1 MKHRTMTPL
10 ELRQIIR
17 DLELDNWVR
26 LTPTVSNTAVDLLPT
41 AVNLLPTDTYNKMTG
56 SNLKETS
63 VLIQIDL
70 SRSKENIT
78 AQLENL
84 SKNIKQQA
92 FSVMS
97 GGKSE
102 DQPTV
107 SHYPAKDKEPLIIPK
122 TIQQKAVVFMLNQ
135 ANNIAQKLIEKAQ
148 KHKTE
153 GFVIN
158 VLITNALGTEDPI
171 FRLDIVTAEH
181 HGVNLVRLKDHKNL
195 PVVSLPIKTQDITGK
210 YSSDLIKE
218 LKHKCRVLNTQLVTN
233 DIKFDAITVKRVIK
247 PFPGQTLTHFL
258 KENYEYSTFGKNF
271 IQAFVEKKAADTPV
285 ASSLLNDYA
294 LLSVDERKAY
304 ITGAAA
310 TIYSQAENKPAT
322 DFIESQGR
330 WFINSC
336 LNSTE
341 IPKD

>member
-1 MKHRTMTPL
+1 MTPL
-10 ELRQIIR
+10 ELRQLIR

-26 LTPTVSNTAVDLLPT
+26 LTPIKSNTAVDLLPT

-63 VLIQIDL
+63 VLMPIDL
-70 SRSKENIT
+70 TRSEENIK

-84 SKNIKQQA
+84 RDSIKKQA
-92 FSVMS
+92 FNTAL
-97 GGKSE
+97 GGKPDE
-102 DQPTV
+102 QPTV
-107 SHYPAKDKEPLIIPK
+107 FHYPANDKEPTIIPK

-135 ANNIAQKLIEKAQ
+135 ADNITQKLIEKAQ
-148 KHKTE
+148 KRKTE

-158 VLITNALGTEDPI
+158 VLITNTLGTEDPI

-218 LKHKCRVLNTQLVTN
+218 LKHKCHAFHTQLVTN
-233 DIKFDAITVKRVIK
+233 DTKFDTITVKRVVK
-247 PFPGQTLTHFL
+247 PFPGQTLAHFL

-271 IQAFVEKKAADTPV
+271 IQAFVEKKAADTPI

-294 LLSVDERKAY
+294 LLSADQRKAY
-304 ITGAAA
+304 ITGVAA

-330 WFINSC
+330 WFVNSC

>member
-1 MKHRTMTPL
+1 MKERIMAPQEL
-10 ELRQIIR
+10 EQIIR
-17 DLELDNWVR
+17 NLELNGWVT
-26 LTPTVSNTAVDLLPT
+26 LGPIEPNYII
-41 AVNLLPTDTYNKMTG
+41 NLHPTDTYNRITG

-63 VLIQIDL
+63 VLIPIDL
-70 SRSKENIT
+70 TRSEENIT

-84 SKNIKQQA
+84 RDGIKKQA
-92 FSVMS
+92 FNSAL
-97 GGKSE
+97 GGES
-102 DQPTV
+102 DQQPTV
-107 SHYPAKDKEPLIIPK
+107 FHYPAKDKEPLIIPK

-135 ANNIAQKLIEKAQ
+135 ANNIVQKLIEKAQ
-148 KHKTE
+148 KRKTE

-195 PVVSLPIKTQDITGK
+195 PVVSLPIKTQDIAGK
-210 YSSDLIKE
+210 HSSDLIKE
-218 LKHKCRVLNTQLVTN
+218 LKHKCHTFHTQLVTN
-233 DIKFDAITVKRVIK
+233 DAKMNTIAVKRVVK
-247 PFPGQTLTHFL
+247 PFPGQTLAHFL

-285 ASSLLNDYA
+285 ASSLLTNYA
-294 LLSVDERKAY
+294 RLSADERKAY
-304 ITGAAA
+304 ITGVAA

-341 IPKD
+341 IPKA

>member
-1 MKHRTMTPL
+1 MKHRAMTPL
-10 ELRQIIR
+10 ELRQLIR

-26 LTPTVSNTAVDLLPT
+26 LTPIDDNTVVDLLPT
-41 AVNLLPTDTYNKMTG
+41 AVNLLPTAAYNRMTG

-63 VLIQIDL
+63 VLMPIDL
-70 SRSKENIT
+70 TRSEENIK

-84 SKNIKQQA
+84 RDSIKKQA
-92 FSVMS
+92 FNTAL
-97 GGKSE
+97 GGKPD

-107 SHYPAKDKEPLIIPK
+107 FHYPAKDEEATIIPK

-135 ANNIAQKLIEKAQ
+135 VNNIVQKLIEKAQ
-148 KHKTE
+148 KRKTE

-158 VLITNALGTEDPI
+158 VLITDTAITEDPI
-171 FRLDIVTAEH
+171 FRLDIVTAET
-181 HGVNLVRLKDHKNL
+181 HGVNLVRLKDIKNL
-195 PVVSLPIKTQDITGK
+195 PIVSLPVKTQDIAGK
-210 YSSDLIKE
+210 HSSDLIKE
-218 LKHKCRVLNTQLVTN
+218 LKHKCHAFNTQLITN
-233 DIKFDAITVKRVIK
+233 DTKFDTITVKRVVR
-247 PFPGQTLTHFL
+247 PFPGQTLAHFL

-271 IQAFVEKKAADTPV
+271 IQVFVEKKAADTPV

-294 LLSVDERKAY
+294 LLSADERKGY

-330 WFINSC
+330 WFVNSC

>member
-1 MKHRTMTPL
+1 MTPL
-10 ELRQIIR
+10 ELRQLIR

-26 LTPTVSNTAVDLLPT
+26 LTPIKSNTAVDLLPT

-63 VLIQIDL
+63 VLMPIDL
-70 SRSKENIT
+70 TRSEENIK

-84 SKNIKQQA
+84 RDSIKKQA
-92 FSVMS
+92 FNTAL
-97 GGKSE
+97 GGKPDE
-102 DQPTV
+102 QPTV
-107 SHYPAKDKEPLIIPK
+107 FHYPAKDEEPTIIPK

-135 ANNIAQKLIEKAQ
+135 ADNITQKLIEKAQ
-148 KHKTE
+148 KRKTE

-195 PVVSLPIKTQDITGK
+195 PVVSLPIKTQDVTGK
-210 YSSDLIKE
+210 HSSDLVKGIRT
-218 LKHKCRVLNTQLVTN
+218 KCRVLNTQLVTN
-233 DIKFDAITVKRVIK
+233 DIKFDAITVKRVVK
-247 PFPGQTLTHFL
+247 PFPGQTLAHFL

-271 IQAFVEKKAADTPV
+271 IQTFVEKKAADTPV
-285 ASSLLNDYA
+285 ASNLLNDYA

-330 WFINSC
+330 WFVNSC

-341 IPKD
+341 IPKN

>member
-10 ELRQIIR
+10 ELRQLIQ

-26 LTPTVSNTAVDLLPT
+26 LIPIECNTV
-41 AVNLLPTDTYNKMTG
+41 VNLLPTTAYNRMTG

-63 VLIQIDL
+63 ILMPIDL
-70 SRSKENIT
+70 MRSEENIK

-84 SKNIKQQA
+84 RDSIKKQA
-92 FSVMS
+92 FNVALD
-97 GGKSE
+97 GKPD

-107 SHYPAKDKEPLIIPK
+107 FHYPAKDEEPTITPK
-122 TIQQKAVVFMLNQ
+122 TIQQKAVGFMLNQ
-135 ANNIAQKLIEKAQ
+135 VNNIAQKLIEKAQ
-148 KHKTE
+148 KRKTE

-158 VLITNALGTEDPI
+158 VLITDTAITEDSI
-171 FRLDIVTAEH
+171 FRLDIVTAET

-195 PVVSLPIKTQDITGK
+195 PVVSLPIKLQDIANK
-210 YSSDLIKE
+210 QSIELVKE
-218 LKHKCRVLNTQLVTN
+218 IKHKCRVLNTQLVTN
-233 DIKFDAITVKRVIK
+233 DTKFDAITIKRVVR
-247 PFPGQTLTHFL
+247 PFPGQTLAHFL

-294 LLSVDERKAY
+294 LLSADERKGY

-330 WFINSC
+330 WFVNSC

>member
-1 MKHRTMTPL
+1 MTPQ
-10 ELRQIIR
+10 ELNQIIQ
-17 DLELDNWVR
+17 DLELNGWVT
-26 LTPTVSNTAVDLLPT
+26 LGTTEPNNIINLHPTS
-41 AVNLLPTDTYNKMTG
+41 TYNRMTG
-56 SNLKETS
+56 SDLKETS
-63 VLIQIDL
+63 VLIPIDL
-70 SRSKENIT
+70 TRSEENIK
-78 AQLENL
+78 AQLENFRNGVM
-84 SKNIKQQA
+84 KRA
-92 FSVMS
+92 FNLAL
-97 GGKSE
+97 GGQSE
-102 DQPTV
+102 DQSTV
-107 SHYPAKDKEPLIIPK
+107 FHYPAKDKEPLIIPK

-135 ANNIAQKLIEKAQ
+135 ADNITQKLIEKAQ

-218 LKHKCRVLNTQLVTN
+218 LKHKCRALNTQLVTN

-247 PFPGQTLTHFL
+247 PFPGQTLAHFL

-294 LLSVDERKAY
+294 LLSADERKGY

-341 IPKD
+341 IPKA

>member
-1 MKHRTMTPL
+1 MKHRAMTPL
-10 ELRQIIR
+10 ELRQLIR

-26 LTPTVSNTAVDLLPT
+26 LTPIDDNTVVDLLPT
-41 AVNLLPTDTYNKMTG
+41 AAYNRMTG

-63 VLIQIDL
+63 VLMPIDL
-70 SRSKENIT
+70 TRSEENIK

-84 SKNIKQQA
+84 RDSIKKQA
-92 FSVMS
+92 FNTAL
-97 GGKSE
+97 GGKPD

-107 SHYPAKDKEPLIIPK
+107 FHYPAKDEEATIIPK

-135 ANNIAQKLIEKAQ
+135 VNNIVQKLIEKAQ
-148 KHKTE
+148 KRKTE

-158 VLITNALGTEDPI
+158 VLITDTAITEDPI
-171 FRLDIVTAEH
+171 FRLDIVTAET
-181 HGVNLVRLKDHKNL
+181 HGVNLVRLKDIKNL
-195 PVVSLPIKTQDITGK
+195 PIVSLPVKTQDIAGK
-210 YSSDLIKE
+210 HSSDLIKE
-218 LKHKCRVLNTQLVTN
+218 LKHKCHAFNTQLITN
-233 DIKFDAITVKRVIK
+233 DTKFDTITVKRVVR
-247 PFPGQTLTHFL
+247 PFPGQTLAHFL

-271 IQAFVEKKAADTPV
+271 IQVFVEKKAADTPV

-294 LLSVDERKAY
+294 LLSADERKGY

-330 WFINSC
+330 WFVNSC

>member
-10 ELRQIIR
+10 ELRQLIR

-26 LTPTVSNTAVDLLPT
+26 LTPIDSNTAVDLLPT

-107 SHYPAKDKEPLIIPK
+107 FHYPAKDKEPLIIPK

-135 ANNIAQKLIEKAQ
+135 ANNIVQKLIEKAQ

-158 VLITNALGTEDPI
+158 VLITNALGTEGPI

-233 DIKFDAITVKRVIK
+233 DLKFDALTVKRVIK
-247 PFPGQTLTHFL
+247 PFPGQTLAHFL

-294 LLSVDERKAY
+294 SLSVDERKAY

-330 WFINSC
+330 WFVNSC

-341 IPKD
+341 IPKT

>member
-1 MKHRTMTPL
+1 MP
-10 ELRQIIR
+10 
-17 DLELDNWVR
+17 
-26 LTPTVSNTAVDLLPT
+26 
-41 AVNLLPTDTYNKMTG
+41 
-56 SNLKETS
+56 
-63 VLIQIDL
+63 IDL
-70 SRSKENIT
+70 MRSEENIK

-84 SKNIKQQA
+84 RDSIRKQA
-92 FSVMS
+92 PNTAL
-97 GGKSE
+97 GGKPDE
-102 DQPTV
+102 QPTV
-107 SHYPAKDKEPLIIPK
+107 FHYPAKDKEPLIIPK

-135 ANNIAQKLIEKAQ
+135 ANNIVQKLIEKAQ

-171 FRLDIVTAEH
+171 FRLDIVTAEY

-195 PVVSLPIKTQDITGK
+195 PVVSLPIKLQDIANK
-210 YSSDLIKE
+210 QSIELVKE

-233 DIKFDAITVKRVIK
+233 DTKFDAITVKRVVR
-247 PFPGQTLTHFL
+247 PFPGQTLAHFL

-285 ASSLLNDYA
+285 SSNLLNDYA
-294 LLSVDERKAY
+294 LLSADQRKAY
-304 ITGAAA
+304 VTGVAA

-330 WFINSC
+330 WFVNSC

>member
-1 MKHRTMTPL
+1 MKHQIMTPQEL
-10 ELRQIIR
+10 EQIIR
-17 DLELDNWVR
+17 NLGLDGWITLSPVEPNYIINVH
-26 LTPTVSNTAVDLLPT
+26 
-41 AVNLLPTDTYNKMTG
+41 PTDTYNRITG

-63 VLIQIDL
+63 VLMPIDL

-78 AQLENL
+78 AQLENFRD
-84 SKNIKQQA
+84 NIKKQT
-92 FSVMS
+92 FSITLGS
-97 GGKSE
+97 QSE

-107 SHYPAKDKEPLIIPK
+107 FHYPAKNKEPLIIPK

-135 ANNIAQKLIEKAQ
+135 ANNIVQKLIEKAQ
-148 KHKTE
+148 KRKTE
-153 GFVIN
+153 GFVVN

-233 DIKFDAITVKRVIK
+233 DIKFDAVTVKRVIK
-247 PFPGQTLTHFL
+247 PFPGQTLAHFL

-294 LLSVDERKAY
+294 SLSTDERKAY
-304 ITGAAA
+304 ITGATA

>member
-1 MKHRTMTPL
+1 MKHRIMTPQ
-10 ELRQIIR
+10 ELNQIVQ
-17 DLELDNWVR
+17 DLELKGWITLSATEPNNIVN
-26 LTPTVSNTAVDLLPT
+26 VHPT
-41 AVNLLPTDTYNKMTG
+41 AAYNRITD

-63 VLIQIDL
+63 ILMPIDL
-70 SRSKENIT
+70 MRSEENIK

-84 SKNIKQQA
+84 RDSIKKQA
-92 FSVMS
+92 FNVALD
-97 GGKSE
+97 GKPD

-107 SHYPAKDKEPLIIPK
+107 FHYPAKDEEATIIPK

-135 ANNIAQKLIEKAQ
+135 ANNIVQKLIEKAQ
-148 KHKTE
+148 KHKTD

-195 PVVSLPIKTQDITGK
+195 PVVSLPIKLQDITGK
-210 YSSDLIKE
+210 YSDDLIKE
-218 LKHKCRVLNTQLVTN
+218 LKHKCRALNTQLVTN
-233 DIKFDAITVKRVIK
+233 DIKFDAITVKRVVR
-247 PFPGQTLTHFL
+247 PFPGQTLAHFL

-271 IQAFVEKKAADTPV
+271 IQAFVEKKAADTPIS
-285 ASSLLNDYA
+285 SSLLNDHA
-294 LLSVDERKAY
+294 RLSADQRKAY
-304 ITGAAA
+304 ITGVAA

-330 WFINSC
+330 WFVNSC

-341 IPKD
+341 IPKT